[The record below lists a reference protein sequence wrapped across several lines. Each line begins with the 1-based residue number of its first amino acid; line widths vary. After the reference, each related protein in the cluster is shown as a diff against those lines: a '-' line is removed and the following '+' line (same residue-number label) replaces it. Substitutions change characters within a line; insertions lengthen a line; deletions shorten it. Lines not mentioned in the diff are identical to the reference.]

1 MSTPEATDRLD
12 LETGRLVP
20 IAQNANEATED
31 SPYKQPAPNVRLRK
45 WAEEKGLTEEETYQ
59 LGLEVRQRLESNP
72 TMVDADIQDLMKV
85 TAFKIITARPSEP
98 LSFSPR
104 PASTAPV
111 FQQMNWADACKALLD
126 HKIVKRASWPEPA
139 AIVFMD
145 DDRVKIKNPDG
156 TVHILIV
163 SSGDMLGEDW
173 VVAQPS
179 V

>member
-1 MSTPEATDRLD
+1 MSAQEATIRLKAD
-12 LETGRLVP
+12 GYEFEESTVHP
-20 IAQNANEATED
+20 V
-31 SPYKQPAPNVRLRK
+31 APR
-45 WAEEKGLTEEETYQ
+45 
-59 LGLEVRQRLESNP
+59 
-72 TMVDADIQDLMKV
+72 
-85 TAFKIITARPSEP
+85 
-98 LSFSPR
+98 SFSPR
-104 PASTAPV
+104 SAITAPV
-111 FQQMNWADACKALLD
+111 VQQMNWADACKALLD

-179 V
+179 VQSASTSEAEPQG